1 MSNNTTTT
9 QSDKRHSKLSRGQA
23 NLVRSYARVIADLP
37 LSVFHISEYVDNSDE
52 YSVQISY
59 VERPSELVRLRTHG
73 IVKKV
78 DKLSYD
84 GSQFHVWSASEE
96 AVTRAREYLEQ
107 LETAVPGCPHTGVR
121 NVPDGGFT
129 CCNDECDNEV
139 PREMVVQ

>member
-23 NLVRSYARVIADLP
+23 NLVRSYARLIADLP
-37 LSVFHISEYVDNSDE
+37 LSEFHISEYVHDSDE
-52 YSVQISY
+52 YSVQIPY

-84 GSQFHVWSASEE
+84 GSLFHVWIASEE
-96 AVTRAREYLEQ
+96 AVIRAREYLEQ
-107 LETAVPGCPHTGVR
+107 SETAVPGCPHTGVR
-121 NVPDGGFT
+121 NVPNGGYT
-129 CCNDECDNEV
+129 CCNGECDNEV
-139 PREMVVQ
+139 AREMVME